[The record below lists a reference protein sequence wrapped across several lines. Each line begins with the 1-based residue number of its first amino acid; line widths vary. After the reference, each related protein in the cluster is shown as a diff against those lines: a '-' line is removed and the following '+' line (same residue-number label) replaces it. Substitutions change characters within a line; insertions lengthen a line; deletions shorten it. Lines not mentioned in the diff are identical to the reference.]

1 MAAASSKDIQ
11 DLTKSIHNL
20 IKSMGTGK
28 QPGKPAAAKDSSKSK
43 NDAEYIKTVSKLWE
57 EADAKRDKAAE
68 DALDKQQRSFEIE
81 EEISKAKEDQEA
93 INENIAKRNKEFAK
107 ASEVRLKNEKSY
119 GTELYKELDVKGQIS
134 DIDSEILET
143 AQNITKARKSG
154 NAKDEETLKV
164 QLDQLRNQKNQYK
177 GLQDQTKE
185 SQKLNKV
192 AAERLKTFKSI
203 TDAIKNPLKAFEKL
217 GSSMEESIGKRFNA
231 SLAAPKKS
239 IMEIATSG
247 IKLGI
252 VAGIA
257 LGVKRAMHLNQELVD
272 MQRSLGVTSHDAHEI
287 HTSLQNAAMA
297 SKVLG
302 ANQKDY
308 NDAFNALN
316 STMGINVS
324 KRTDMLDAQVL
335 LTKQMGMSNDEA
347 KEFQMMSI
355 GTGKSSEENLM
366 QIKEQVKAYNGF
378 ANDSISVREI
388 QQEIA
393 KSSKSTLANYKGD
406 VTALGKAVIQAK
418 KLGLTM
424 AETEQISNSLL
435 DFESSIEA
443 EMKASVMTGTHIN
456 MNKARELALMGDT
469 AGAAAEALKQAGS
482 FDKFQKM
489 DVLQKKAVAEAAGMT
504 VEQIMKAGQLEKM
517 NSKFGVKSMKDLT
530 KEQQAQLVTD
540 KIMTKEQIAQGIKDD
555 QAASAQEKM
564 NTMIDKMYTL
574 FDQIASGPIEILVS
588 GLGKAFEY
596 MGKMVGGIKK
606 FVKTF
611 MPEGSGGIMK
621 AAVGIGVGA
630 IAVKAAFKKVKEFF
644 GAKLGEKGNPSHTIV
659 DNLKGGGGMGEG
671 GGEGGDEDD
680 IGGKAKKGLKGA
692 KRLFKAFRKGGIKGL
707 MKSAGRMFK
716 QSGGIK
722 GMAKSAMGIGS
733 GGMIDKIKGGV
744 KSVSGGVKGVAEG
757 VKATV
762 SGGSKVAA
770 KGAGAAAKGAGAA
783 AKGAGAAAG
792 GAGKSGLLGKL
803 GGPLKV
809 IGKFLGPIL
818 AIAQS
823 VGGVANLISSA
834 RESQASGKK
843 VDSGRLGK
851 DILKEAAYPIVNG
864 AINFI
869 PGFGTAI
876 SIADGVLGMFGFS
889 PIKWVT
895 DHLLELIPNDALSGL
910 GNMALGRSAKSPA
923 TAAAPKSLAVKDA
936 LIRPGQPP
944 ITFDKG
950 DLIMAG
956 TNLEGGGKPAAGGG
970 GSSEVASL
978 LKQLIAKVDQP
989 VHINIGGR
997 VMDEIE
1003 KQTSLKKTY
1012 TTKTDRGY
1020 SAFG

>member
-93 INENIAKRNKEFAK
+93 INENIAKRNKEFIK

-134 DIDSEILET
+134 DIDSEILDT

-252 VAGIA
+252 VAGIG
-257 LGVKRAMHLNQELVD
+257 LGIKRAMHLNQELVD
-272 MQRSLGVTSHDAHEI
+272 MQRSLGVTSDKAHDI
-287 HTSLQNAAMA
+287 HTSLQDASMA

-308 NDAFNALN
+308 NEAFSALEG
-316 STMGINVS
+316 TMGTNVANQQ
-324 KRTDMLDAQVL
+324 KILDSQVL
-335 LTKQMGMSNDEA
+335 LTKQFGMSNDEA
-347 KEFQMMSI
+347 KEFQMTSI
-355 GTGKSSEENLM
+355 GTGKSAEENLM
-366 QIKEQVKAYNGF
+366 HIKGSVEEYNKLSG
-378 ANDSISVREI
+378 DSLSVREI
-388 QQEIA
+388 QQDIA

-406 VTALGKAVIQAK
+406 VTALTRAVIQAK
-418 KLGLTM
+418 KLGMTM
-424 AETEQISNSLL
+424 AETEAVSNSLL

-443 EMKASVMTGTHIN
+443 EMKASVMTGQHIN

-489 DVLQKKAVAEAAGMT
+489 DVLQKKAVADAAGMT

-517 NSKFGVKSMKDLT
+517 NSMFGVKSLKNLS
-530 KEQQAQLVTD
+530 KAEQQRLVTQ
-540 KIMTKEQIAQGIKDD
+540 KIMSQEEIDKGIRDE

-574 FDQIASGPIEILVS
+574 FDQIASGPIEMLVS
-588 GLGKAFEY
+588 GLGKAFEF

-644 GAKLGEKGNPSHTIV
+644 GAKLGEKGNPTHTIV
-659 DNLKGGGGMGEG
+659 ENLKGGGGMGEG

-692 KRLFKAFRKGGIKGL
+692 KRLFKAFKKGGIKGL

-722 GMAKSAMGIGS
+722 GIAKSAMGIGS

-744 KSVSGGVKGVAEG
+744 KGVSGGIKGVAEG

-770 KGAGAAAKGAGAA
+770 KGAGAAA
-783 AKGAGAAAG
+783 G

-803 GGPLKV
+803 GAPLKV

-823 VGGVANLISSA
+823 IGGVANLISSA

-843 VDSGRLGK
+843 VDSGKLGK

-876 SIADGVLGMFGFS
+876 SIADGILGMFGWS

-910 GNMALGRSAKSPA
+910 GNMALGGSAKSPA
-923 TAAAPKSLAVKDA
+923 KAAAPKALAVKDA

-944 ITFDKG
+944 VTFDKG

-956 TNLEGGGKPAAGGG
+956 TNLEGGAKGAGGGG
-970 GSSEVASL
+970 GSSEIASL

-989 VHINIGGR
+989 VHFNIGGR

>member
-1 MAAASSKDIQ
+1 MAAASAKDIQ
-11 DLTKSIHNL
+11 DLSKSIHQL
-20 IKSMGTGK
+20 IKTVGTGSTSK
-28 QPGKPAAAKDSSKSK
+28 SKTKDTSAPAAAKTPQYSEKQILAGFAGLEK
-43 NDAEYIKTVSKLWE
+43 QE
-57 EADAKRDKAAE
+57 EAIERINSLTERRNDLDKKAAE
-68 DALDKQQRSFEIE
+68 LSDAL
-81 EEISKAKEDQEA
+81 AKNQ
-93 INENIAKRNKEFAK
+93 
-107 ASEVRLKNEKSY
+107 KSY
-119 GTELYKELDVKGQIS
+119 GTDLFKNVELTE
-134 DIDSEILET
+134 DIKDLNEIIYET
-143 AQNITKARKSG
+143 AEKLVKAKKSNNNEEAKLLKKQLDKLKATRDTLKSG
-154 NAKDEETLKV
+154 ENELK
-164 QLDQLRNQKNQYK
+164 QQ
-177 GLQDQTKE
+177 
-185 SQKLNKV
+185 QKLNKV
-192 AAERLKTFKSI
+192 AGERLKTFKSI

-252 VAGIA
+252 VAGIG

-272 MQRSLGVTSHDAHEI
+272 MQRSLGVTSHEAHDI
-287 HTSLQNAAMA
+287 HTSLQDASMA

-308 NDAFNALN
+308 NDAFNALS
-316 STMGINVS
+316 STMGTNVANQQ
-324 KRTDMLDAQVL
+324 KILDSQVL
-335 LTKQMGMSNDEA
+335 LTKQFGMSNDEA

-366 QIKEQVKAYNGF
+366 NIKGSVEEYNKLTG
-378 ANDSISVREI
+378 DSISVREI
-388 QQEIA
+388 QQDIA

-406 VTALGKAVIQAK
+406 VNALGRAVVQAK

-443 EMKASVMTGTHIN
+443 EMKASVMTGQHIN

-517 NSKFGVKSMKDLT
+517 NTMFGVKSLKNLT
-530 KEQQAQLVTD
+530 KAEQQRLVTK
-540 KIMTKEQIAQGIKDD
+540 KIMTQEQIDQGIKDE

-574 FDQIASGPIEILVS
+574 FDQIASGPIESLVS

-596 MGKMVGGIKK
+596 MGLMIGGIKK
-606 FVKTF
+606 FVKAF

-644 GAKLGEKGNPSHTIV
+644 GAKLGEKGNPTHTIV

-671 GGEGGDEDD
+671 GEAGGDEDD
-680 IGGKAKKGLKGA
+680 VGGKAKKGLKGA

-707 MKSAGRMFK
+707 MKSAGGMFK

-783 AKGAGAAAG
+783 AG

-823 VGGVANLISSA
+823 VGGVASLISSA
-834 RESQASGKK
+834 RETQASGKK
-843 VDSGRLGK
+843 VDSGKLGK

-876 SIADGVLGMFGFS
+876 SVADGVLGMFGFS

-910 GNMALGRSAKSPA
+910 GNMALGSSAKSPA
-923 TAAAPKSLAVKDA
+923 AAAGPKPIAVKDA

-944 ITFDKG
+944 VTFDKG

-956 TNLEGGGKPAAGGG
+956 TNLEGGGKSAGGGG

-989 VHINIGGR
+989 VHVNIGGR